1 MRSVLATAVLIL
13 LSLVSPAA
21 AEEVLLPS
29 RDLIFQPIIIQ
40 QTEPLSFDLMDFRA
54 DERFEAAHP
63 NNPDIDHHSMFVIK
77 RHVGA
82 ALGYDSGVV
91 HGSVGFYLT
100 VAEWGR
106 WNFGVP
112 TAELGL
118 GRYRVFD
125 RKLQQ
130 TVVKNEYALI
140 VSVAS
145 VHYRMRYFRSLGANA
160 YLNFEQVYDLRHNL
174 SGSQVGVSFST
185 K

>member
-1 MRSVLATAVLIL
+1 MRPVLAIVALFL
-13 LSLVSPAA
+13 LSIVSAA
-21 AEEVLLPS
+21 AEEPLPS
-29 RDLIFQPIIIQ
+29 RDLIFQPIGLQ
-40 QTEPLSFDLMDFRA
+40 QPAPISFDLMDFRA
-54 DERFEAAHP
+54 DALLEAAHK
-63 NNPDIDHHSMFVIK
+63 NNPDIDHHSMFIVK
-77 RHVGA
+77 RHIGA

-145 VHYRMRYFRSLGANA
+145 VHYRLKYFRSIGANA

-174 SGSQVGVSFST
+174 SGSQVGISFST